1 MRRTDDRRAVR
12 VRIAGVAS
20 PIFLLPILA
29 GLAGTVLPA
38 FGYLPALGGTTVSLS
53 SFERLASEPAIAMS
67 AWLSLKTGL
76 LSAAIALFVVMA
88 FFAGCAGT
96 RLMVRV
102 QHLVSPVLAIPHAAA
117 AFALTFLIAPS
128 GLFLRLLSPELTGFT
143 RPPDWLVVNDPQG
156 LAMIAGLAIK
166 EIPFL
171 FLMTLAALPQVPL
184 RASAQLS
191 AGLGYGRMAG
201 FLLTTWPPVYRQ
213 IRLAVFAVIAYA
225 TSVADVAIILGPGLP
240 PTLAVRVTEWM
251 ADPDLN
257 LRFVASAGAML
268 QLAVTLLAMA
278 IWLGVERAGAML
290 HRLAVTHGWRFRRD
304 GVARS
309 LAMLLTAIPAG
320 AIFLGIGVLGIWS
333 VSGLWPFPDDLPT
346 TLTLK
351 TWMRHSAALG
361 TILSTTLVLAAASSA
376 IALVAA
382 IAIFH
387 HRTRPGSVAGGAGA
401 ALYLPLLMPQI
412 TFVFGL
418 HVLTLAIGLGPSLPL
433 LIAVHLIFVL
443 PYVMLSLSDP
453 WRALDP
459 RYERIAAGL
468 GASPARILLA
478 IRLPMLF
485 RPLLTA
491 LAVGFAVSVGLYL
504 PTLLIGAGRF
514 ATVTTEAVVLS
525 SGGDRRVVAIYALVQ
540 ALLPFIGFAIA
551 SVLPHL
557 LFRHRRA
564 MRI

>member
-1 MRRTDDRRAVR
+1 M
-12 VRIAGVAS
+12 
-20 PIFLLPILA
+20 P
-29 GLAGTVLPA
+29 
-38 FGYLPALGGTTVSLS
+38 
-53 SFERLASEPAIAMS
+53 
-67 AWLSLKTGL
+67 
-76 LSAAIALFVVMA
+76 
-88 FFAGCAGT
+88 
-96 RLMVRV
+96 
-102 QHLVSPVLAIPHAAA
+102 
-117 AFALTFLIAPS
+117 
-128 GLFLRLLSPELTGFT
+128 
-143 RPPDWLVVNDPQG
+143 
-156 LAMIAGLAIK
+156 
-166 EIPFL
+166 
-171 FLMTLAALPQVPL
+171 
-184 RASAQLS
+184 
-191 AGLGYGRMAG
+191 
-201 FLLTTWPPVYRQ
+201 
-213 IRLAVFAVIAYA
+213 
-225 TSVADVAIILGPGLP
+225 
-240 PTLAVRVTEWM
+240 
-251 ADPDLN
+251 
-257 LRFVASAGAML
+257 
-268 QLAVTLLAMA
+268 
-278 IWLGVERAGAML
+278 
-290 HRLAVTHGWRFRRD
+290 
-304 GVARS
+304 
-309 LAMLLTAIPAG
+309 
-320 AIFLGIGVLGIWS
+320 
-333 VSGLWPFPDDLPT
+333 
-346 TLTLK
+346 
-351 TWMRHSAALG
+351 
-361 TILSTTLVLAAASSA
+361 
-376 IALVAA
+376 
-382 IAIFH
+382 
-387 HRTRPGSVAGGAGA
+387 
-401 ALYLPLLMPQI
+401 PLLMPQI